1 MKILLLSDLILGHYL
16 EYVHHKYM
24 EVWEKA
30 DYSLLSKIYSIKKY
44 HYAEKNN

>member
-24 EVWEKA
+24 EVWETVFKLK
-30 DYSLLSKIYSIKKY
+30 SWKLTKY
-44 HYAEKNN
+44 AFGGKF